1 MGCNTFIPSI
11 KRNFIEIKKTK
22 KIYEISSKVHELG
35 HAKTNI
41 ESYIMPFSPKYN
53 SFLESYSIFLEM
65 VFADYLINNGKRKEG
80 YQLKFLIFDNIKD
93 ITKQLYDELEE
104 YDKDSE
110 VKNALKYFF
119 EFNYMSL
126 KGYYLALHFYFLYQ
140 SNPKESLEIINNFIK
155 EVKLL
160 DDNELIKKFNLNKEC
175 FSNENVYKLYRELKE
190 EKNKIKSRKAE

>member
-1 MGCNTFIPSI
+1 M
-11 KRNFIEIKKTK
+11 
-22 KIYEISSKVHELG
+22 HELG

-126 KGYYLALHFYFLYQ
+126 KGYYLEM
-140 SNPKESLEIINNFIK
+140 NP
-155 EVKLL
+155 
-160 DDNELIKKFNLNKEC
+160 
-175 FSNENVYKLYRELKE
+175 LK
-190 EKNKIKSRKAE
+190 